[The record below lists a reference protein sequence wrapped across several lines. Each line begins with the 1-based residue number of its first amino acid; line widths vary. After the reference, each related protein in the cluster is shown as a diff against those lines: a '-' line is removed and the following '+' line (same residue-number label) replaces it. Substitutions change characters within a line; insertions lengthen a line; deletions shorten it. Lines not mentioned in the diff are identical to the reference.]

1 MQIIN
6 AHNRLQAKYLR
17 LKQRIKVAIQD
28 GRFYRYAIR
37 KQRQLLQRLTRYSQQ
52 LLRRRQ
58 WLVPAAVVGLAF
70 GSPRLSYGQTFTL
83 QPNNPFELSD
93 MVRNSSPSFADID
106 GDGDLDAFVGERYG
120 NIRYFKNTG
129 SSTLAAFEKPS
140 TNPFGLSDIGFES
153 APSLVDIDGD
163 GDLDAFVGERYG
175 NIRYFKNTGSPTM
188 PAFVTF
194 SNNPFGLSAA
204 IDQSA
209 PSFVDIDGDGDLDAF
224 VGERFGSIVYFK
236 NTGSITVPAF
246 TMSSTNP
253 FGLSDVGRN
262 SSPSFVDI
270 DGDLDL
276 DALVGE
282 TYGSIF
288 YFENTGSPTM
298 PAFTTSSTNPF
309 GLNSVGYES
318 APSFVDIDMD
328 GDLDALVGARYG
340 VIRYFQNTGTAMLP
354 AFTPTNPFVRINVN
368 SNSSPSFVDI
378 DGDLDLDALVGVN
391 DGNIIYFQNTGNATT
406 PAFATSSTNPF
417 GLRDIG
423 SESKPT
429 FVDINGD
436 GDLDALVGERLGSII
451 YFENIGSATTP
462 TFAMPS
468 INPFGLSSILFV
480 DSAPSFADIDRDGDL
495 DALVGEQYGNIIY
508 FQNTGSATTPAF
520 ARSIT
525 NPFLLSD
532 VGNYSVP
539 SFVDIDGDGFLEAI
553 IGNGAGNVI
562 YFENGEIFNCNTPP
576 PASET
581 IASGTYQ
588 VSNTITTAGK
598 IFSPSMVVFKAGT
611 SITLTAG
618 FEAKIGSTFNAS
630 IEPCASLNKETV
642 EARTRDGLPAQASAE
657 NGLDIAPNPFHA
669 QATITYMLA
678 ETTEVTLT
686 IYDLQGKRIAQ
697 PITRCI
703 KEVGSYQMLF
713 DAQNV
718 PKGIYVV
725 ILQTAS
731 GILSRKIVLTE

>member
-1 MQIIN
+1 
-6 AHNRLQAKYLR
+6 
-17 LKQRIKVAIQD
+17 
-28 GRFYRYAIR
+28 
-37 KQRQLLQRLTRYSQQ
+37 
-52 LLRRRQ
+52 
-58 WLVPAAVVGLAF
+58 VGLF
-70 GSPRLSYGQTFTL
+70 
-83 QPNNPFELSD
+83 
-93 MVRNSSPSFADID
+93 
-106 GDGDLDAFVGERYG
+106 
-120 NIRYFKNTG
+120 
-129 SSTLAAFEKPS
+129 
-140 TNPFGLSDIGFES
+140 S
-153 APSLVDIDGD
+153 A
-163 GDLDAFVGERYG
+163 
-175 NIRYFKNTGSPTM
+175 
-188 PAFVTF
+188 
-194 SNNPFGLSAA
+194 
-204 IDQSA
+204 
-209 PSFVDIDGDGDLDAF
+209 
-224 VGERFGSIVYFK
+224 
-236 NTGSITVPAF
+236 
-246 TMSSTNP
+246 
-253 FGLSDVGRN
+253 
-262 SSPSFVDI
+262 PSFVDI

-276 DALVGE
+276 DALVGV
-282 TYGSIF
+282 
-288 YFENTGSPTM
+288 N
-298 PAFTTSSTNPF
+298 
-309 GLNSVGYES
+309 
-318 APSFVDIDMD
+318 D
-328 GDLDALVGARYG
+328 GN
-340 VIRYFQNTGTAMLP
+340 IIYFQNTGSPAIP
-354 AFTPTNPFVRINVN
+354 AFATSSINPFGLSDVGLF
-368 SNSSPSFVDI
+368 SAPSFVDI